1 MMMIDNLFRK
11 KVKISKAKEL
21 KKAPLEDGN
30 DALHLRFPSYTID
43 NVFTK
48 NVKIAKVKGL
58 KDAPLEDD
66 NNDTLGFRS
75 YAIALSDFIL
85 TTDTP
90 MTIGIQGDWGS
101 GKSSMMSLVE
111 KITKKLCKEDGKK
124 LHTLWFNTWQ
134 FSQFNMGDR
143 LSMSL
148 LYRFI
153 GDMEKLGTD
162 STQPKKS
169 KFLSWMTGGRYGA
182 KKSIKRSKANKTLNL
197 IMTGAVEIAGARDAA
212 RKLREPSENIAYL
225 QKELIKLVKEKRE
238 SNQIDRIVVF
248 IDDIDRLIPE
258 KAVELLE
265 ALKLFLDIEGC
276 VYVLA
281 CDYQVIAQGLKQ
293 KFGVDE
299 STLKNRSFFD
309 KIIQVPFNMPVNQ
322 YDVHK
327 FCEQMLQHIG
337 VAHDEADVALYVN
350 LISFSVGFNPRTV
363 KRLFNNLLLLKLV
376 FDFKKDKKEKIAQ
389 SNEKMRIL
397 FATLCLQNTFA
408 PIYYH
413 LQEHL
418 KHVCKQIDD
427 CQFNVSRKDVIATN
441 NLFEKLT
448 VPENFLK
455 EGEFAKWWREV
466 EPEPNEA
473 FFDKLARFMGTFF
486 EAIQLDSDTSRNAA
500 KTLNEDEIS
509 TLKNIISFSGMVAV
523 EEKSEQAEHS
533 GVDNIRRLN
542 RELIKTCLPEIQT
555 RYEEPLRQ
563 LSSIISPFSLY
574 QPRFGER
581 ELCVSAY
588 SSIIPSNEI
597 PEFAIRLEIDAGS
610 RQSSSVGKKYIWHFL
625 TCSSENFKQWLEE
638 YLQDLVHFEE
648 SSGENEYVFWE
659 QEFSPETPIEEV
671 HNTFRESAFKV
682 LDDLLPR
689 LAQLHEEGKL

>member
-1 MMMIDNLFRK
+1 MP
-11 KVKISKAKEL
+11 KVKGL
-21 KKAPLEDGN
+21 KNAPLEDGN
-30 DALHLRFPSYTID
+30 DALRFRSYTID
-43 NVFTK
+43 NVLTK

-111 KITKKLCKEDGKK
+111 KITKKLCEEDGKK

-162 STQPKKS
+162 STQPPKS
-169 KFLSWMTGGRYGA
+169 KFLGWMTSGRYGA
-182 KKSIKRSKANKTLNL
+182 KKSIKRSKASKTLNL

-212 RKLREPSENIAYL
+212 RKLREPSQNIADL

-376 FDFKKDKKEKIAQ
+376 FDFNKDKEDKIAQ

-408 PIYYH
+408 PVYHH

-418 KHVCKQIDD
+418 KNVCKQTDD
-427 CQFNVSRKDVIATN
+427 SQNNVSRKDVIATN

-448 VPENFLK
+448 VPEIFLK
-455 EGEFAKWWREV
+455 EGEFAKWWQDE

-486 EAIQLDSDTSRNAA
+486 DAIQLDSDTSRNAA
-500 KTLNEDEIS
+500 KTLNEDEIA

-533 GVDNIRRLN
+533 SVDSIRRLN
-542 RELIKTCLPEIQT
+542 REFIKTCLPEIQT

-581 ELCVSAY
+581 ELRVSAY
-588 SSIIPSNEI
+588 SSVTPSNDI
-597 PEFAIRLEIDAGS
+597 PEFTISLEIDAGS

-625 TCSSENFKQWLEE
+625 TCSSSSENFKLWFEE
-638 YLQDLVHFEE
+638 YLQDLVHVDKET
-648 SSGENEYVFWE
+648 GNNEYVFWE
-659 QEFSPETPIEEV
+659 KEFSPETPIEEL

-689 LAQLHEEGKL
+689 FAQLHEEGKL